1 MIKGYNIA
9 MTSFFYISNRVLL
22 TVLCALIVSFKGF
35 SQDIKIKTKKPQVAD
50 ETVPENNIILHSL
63 PYNGETLPL
72 VTLNEIQV
80 VSSRI
85 FKNAK
90 AQQQYYKL
98 WRDVHQAY
106 PYAVLAS
113 IKLKEYDAILAN
125 IPEKERDPYLK
136 QTEKELK
143 TQFESDLKNLTM
155 SQGRILIRLINRETG
170 MTTYKVIKDYRGTF
184 SAFIWQSFA
193 VLWGN
198 NLKWKYD
205 PSVGEDKL
213 IEDIIQQIQDGE
225 V

>member
-1 MIKGYNIA
+1 MRNYFCISRVVPAMILLFLLVSIKG
-9 MTSFFYISNRVLL
+9 L
-22 TVLCALIVSFKGF
+22 
-35 SQDIKIKTKKPQVAD
+35 SQSKKNKAKKPEVVM
-50 ETVPENNIILHSL
+50 EPIPENNINLKAFQ
-63 PYNGETLPL
+63 YNGETLPL
-72 VTLNEIQV
+72 ITLNEIQV
-80 VSSRI
+80 IAPRI
-85 FKNAK
+85 FKNEK
-90 AQQQYYKL
+90 VKQQYFRL

-136 QTEKELK
+136 KTEKELK
-143 TQFESDLKNLTM
+143 KQFESDLKNLTM
-155 SQGRILIRLINRETG
+155 EQGRILIRLINRETG

-205 PSVGEDKL
+205 PTQGEDKL
-213 IEDIIQQIQDGE
+213 IEDIIQQIQDSE

>member
-1 MIKGYNIA
+1 MKRVIHKLSVVVVILFN
-9 MTSFFYISNRVLL
+9 SLFPSN
-22 TVLCALIVSFKGF
+22 GF
-35 SQDIKIKTKKPQVAD
+35 SQTDKNNPIYSKHAESMPEDNILLKTIQYD
-50 ETVPENNIILHSL
+50 
-63 PYNGETLPL
+63 GETLPL
-72 VTLNEIQV
+72 ITLNEIQIGAQRV
-80 VSSRI
+80 

-90 AQQQYYKL
+90 AQQEYYRL

-125 IPEKERDPYLK
+125 VPEKERTPYLK

-155 SQGRILIRLINRETG
+155 NQGRILIRLINRETG

-193 VLWGN
+193 ILWGN

-205 PSVGEDKL
+205 PTEGEDKL